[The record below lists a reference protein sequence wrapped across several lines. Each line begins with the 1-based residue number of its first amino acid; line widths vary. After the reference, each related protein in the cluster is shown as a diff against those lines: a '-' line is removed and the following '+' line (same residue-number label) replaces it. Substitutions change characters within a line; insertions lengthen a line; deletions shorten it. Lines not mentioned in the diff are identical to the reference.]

1 MRFLAT
7 GLLCLSLLLAG
18 CSLGSSSD
26 SDSIESLPPSSES
39 MDGADVSDDNSSGI
53 VDDEVIDDSASSD
66 ITDDST
72 SSGEIEDDGND
83 DSSNDNP
90 FAGGLE
96 NGGEFEG
103 H

>member
-39 MDGADVSDDNSSGI
+39 MDGADTSDNSSGI
-53 VDDEVIDDSASSD
+53 VDDEVIDNSNSSD